1 MITQEIRAEIRRLVL
16 RDGWKVETVARR
28 FGVHHSVVRRMIRD
42 GAPLDGRRAPKG
54 SAIDPHREYLVRR
67 LGEHPELSGARLFL
81 ELRERGYSGGISM
94 VRRYVAKVRAPRQ
107 RKAYLRVETEPGE
120 QAQVDW
126 GSFGQ
131 VRIGAT
137 QRPLSAFAMVLSWSR
152 MLFIDFAFEQQA
164 DTFLRMHQR
173 AFSTFG
179 GVPKKLLYDNLKTVV
194 LHHVGSTVQFN
205 PAFLAFAGHY
215 LFEPVAAPVRYPQA
229 KGRVEGAIRYIRH
242 AFFYGRQFRDI
253 DDLRAQAALWC
264 REVANQRI
272 HATTR
277 ERPAERLL
285 VERTRLRALPEHPFD
300 AERALVA
307 VVSKEARV
315 VLDTNSYSVPHR
327 LVGQTVHVRANDHTV
342 RVVHEGSVVAE
353 HRRSWERR
361 RAIEDPAHIQA
372 MLEKRPGARP
382 IKLRDRIAALSTD
395 ARLYLQEVAR
405 RRIDLESEIK
415 KLERLVFTYGE
426 ADITAALTR
435 ALAGRTFGARYVQAF
450 ADQIRFARGQGEPVE
465 PVITGNPSA
474 DAIDVEPHDLESY
487 DALFQKTS
495 EPQNPEPR
503 NDDWDD
509 RKHDD
514 DDRDPESDR

>member
-1 MITQEIRAEIRRLVL
+1 MITPEIRAEVRRLVL

-42 GAPLDGRRAPKG
+42 GAPLDGRRAPKD
-54 SAIDPHREYLVRR
+54 SMINPHREFLVHR
-67 LGEHPELSGARLFL
+67 LGEHPELTGTRLFL
-81 ELRERGYSGGISM
+81 ELKERGYEGGISV
-94 VRRYVAKVRAPRQ
+94 VRRYVAKIRAPRQ

-131 VRIGAT
+131 LRIGAT

-152 MLFIDFAFEQQA
+152 FLYVDFALDQQA

-173 AFSTFG
+173 AFAAFG
-179 GVPKKLLYDNLKTVV
+179 GVPKKVLYDNLKTVV

-215 LFEPVAAPVRYPQA
+215 LFEPVAAPVRYPEA
-229 KGRVEGAIRYIRH
+229 KGRVEGAIRYLRH

-253 DDLRAQAALWC
+253 EDLRAQAALWC
-264 REVANQRI
+264 RETANRRL

-285 VERTRLRALPEHPFD
+285 VERPRLRALPEHPFD
-300 AERALVA
+300 AERVE
-307 VVSKEARV
+307 VVIVSKEARV

-327 LVGQTVHVRANDHTV
+327 LVGQTVHLRANDSRV
-342 RVVHEGSVVAE
+342 RVVHDGAVIAE
-353 HRRSWERR
+353 HRRCWERR

-382 IKLRDRIAALSTD
+382 QKLRDRIAALSTD

-415 KLERLVFTYGE
+415 KLERLVLTYGE
-426 ADITAALTR
+426 ADIADALTR
-435 ALAGRTFGARYVQAF
+435 ALAARTFGARYVRAF
-450 ADQIRFARGQGEPVE
+450 ADQIRFARGQGEPPE

-474 DAIDVEPHDLESY
+474 DNIDVVPHDLESY
-487 DALFQKTS
+487 DALFQEAPDPADEHPDHDGDGS
-495 EPQNPEPR
+495 DPR
-503 NDDWDD
+503 
-509 RKHDD
+509 
-514 DDRDPESDR
+514 PESNR